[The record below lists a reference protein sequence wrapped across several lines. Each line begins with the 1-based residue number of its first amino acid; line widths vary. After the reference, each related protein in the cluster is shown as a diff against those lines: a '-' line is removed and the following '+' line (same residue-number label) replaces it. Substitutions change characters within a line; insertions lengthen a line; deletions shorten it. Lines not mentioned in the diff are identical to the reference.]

1 MQTAAIQITAADV
14 EWPRLKALYELTKPR
29 RFLANLAV
37 EMHGAEPPE
46 RSARSEALA
55 FQELRALPPGQRPA
69 YLRRYARGAVE
80 QVLGLADVGGDAFA
94 DTTGFTDLG
103 MDSVMALEVRRM
115 LERGLAQ
122 SLPATVALEH
132 PTIEAMATYL
142 LELVRPLLGDD
153 VAGATP
159 APHGVAPTAPVTG
172 RAVRD
177 NEPIAVISLAC
188 RFPGADTPE
197 AFWQL
202 LHDGVDMVQPVP
214 SSCWNVDEFYDP
226 QRPMPGK
233 MYTREAAFI
242 QGVEQ
247 FDPLFFGIAPREAAG
262 MDPQHRLLL
271 EVCWEALERAG
282 IAPSSLV
289 DSQTGVFVGIGAG
302 DYRAM
307 TGVQSLSEL
316 DTHTATSSG
325 HSIAAGRLAYAVGL
339 QGPVMAV
346 DTACFLFVG
355 ISAPGVSEPAQRRV

>member
-1 MQTAAIQITAADV
+1 MASYKALRSLQWADFESVLRPKVIGGWLLHKLTEGLNLDFFISYSSGAGIWGGKQQAHYGAANHFLDGLMGYRRSQGLPGLSIAWGPWAGGGMASPDAQAMLQTMGIRALAPELGLAIQTHLLQTAAIQITAADV

-37 EMHGAEPPE
+37 EMHGAEQPE
-46 RSARSEALA
+46 RSARSEALV

-159 APHGVAPTAPVTG
+159 TPHGVAPTAPVTG
-172 RAVRD
+172 RVVRD
-177 NEPIAVISLAC
+177 NEPIAVISMAC

-214 SSCWNVDEFYDP
+214 SS
-226 QRPMPGK
+226 
-233 MYTREAAFI
+233 
-242 QGVEQ
+242 
-247 FDPLFFGIAPREAAG
+247 
-262 MDPQHRLLL
+262 
-271 EVCWEALERAG
+271 ALE
-282 IAPSSLV
+282 
-289 DSQTGVFVGIGAG
+289 
-302 DYRAM
+302 
-307 TGVQSLSEL
+307 
-316 DTHTATSSG
+316 
-325 HSIAAGRLAYAVGL
+325 
-339 QGPVMAV
+339 
-346 DTACFLFVG
+346 C
-355 ISAPGVSEPAQRRV
+355 RRVLRPAASHARQDVHA